1 MWVSAVQMKDVRNI
15 ESAEIA
21 LGPGLNVFVGANAQ
35 GKTTIL
41 ESVGLIARGRS
52 FRAADARAMIRHG
65 ARRLNATAVAHEG
78 SHDAALGI
86 ELTDDKRTFQVN
98 GRDVAPKEHRGRLEV
113 AVYCGER
120 LRVLT
125 GGMRERRQFLDRGA
139 AALWPAAARVQREFE
154 RVLSQR
160 NAALERRAPDQETW
174 DERFVVL
181 GGELRERRAR
191 YAARLEQ
198 EMVLGFRPAGER
210 YAIRID
216 PGPVADVAGEEQRL
230 RGALKEAR
238 SAERAAGRSLVG
250 PQRDTVGMTVE
261 GHDLAEASAGQARS
275 MLLALT
281 LAALDVYRAERG
293 AAAVALLDDLDSEL
307 DDRRG
312 AHVCEE
318 FAKRGQAL
326 VTTAHPAWARALAQ
340 PVQVFEVAAG
350 RVRSA

>member
-1 MWVSAVQMKDVRNI
+1 MWVSDLRIRDVRNI

-21 LGPGLNVFVGANAQ
+21 LAPGLNVFVGDNAQ

-65 ARRLNATAVAHEG
+65 APSLNASAVAREG

-86 ELTDDKRTFQVN
+86 ELTDDTKSFRLN
-98 GRDVAPKEHRGRLEV
+98 GREVPPRDYRGRLEV
-113 AVYCGER
+113 AVYCGDR

-125 GGMRERRQFLDRGA
+125 GGMRERRLFLDRGA

-160 NAALERRAPDQETW
+160 NAALERRAPEQETW
-174 DERFVVL
+174 DERFAAL
-181 GGELRERRAR
+181 GGELRDRRAR
-191 YAARLEQ
+191 YAARLAH
-198 EMVLGFRPAGER
+198 EMRDGFRPAGEH

-216 PGPVADVAGEEQRL
+216 PEPLADAEAEQHRL
-230 RGALKEAR
+230 RGALKDTCA
-238 SAERAAGRSLVG
+238 AERAAGRSLAG
-250 PQRDTVGMTVE
+250 PHRDAVSMTVDDR
-261 GHDLAEASAGQARS
+261 DLAEASAGQARS
-275 MLLALT
+275 LLLAVT

-293 AAAVALLDDLDSEL
+293 APAVALLDDLDSEL

-312 AHVCEE
+312 AQACEE

-340 PVQVFEVAAG
+340 PVAVFEVTAG